1 MDAPS
6 AEPLQPR
13 PPGRRPHHVRFR
25 VMLVAIL
32 GTFGI
37 FATGLGAG
45 VVADQV
51 LIHPPTVTAVESDQ
65 IPSPIK
71 EVWTLIHDRYVD
83 QSKINDQQ
91 MAAAAITGMLNTL
104 GDQGHTRYLTP
115 DQLAQHDQ
123 SLSGSYVG
131 VGIQIQTQN
140 NTIVVTA
147 PIDGSPAQKAG
158 VKPNDVLVAIDGQNV
173 SGMTLDQA
181 VQLVRGPEGS
191 FVDLSFQRTGQSAPL
206 TFHLQRMKLAVS
218 SVEWTMLPGQVA
230 DIHIS
235 QFAQGASTQ
244 LATAIHAAQSAGATG
259 ILLDLRDD
267 PGGLVDEAMG
277 VASQFLPAGS
287 PVYISQVRDGTRT
300 THRAES
306 DVARTSL
313 PLVILVNKGTASAS
327 EIVSGALQQDHR
339 AKVVGEPTYGTGTVL
354 SQYGLSDGSA
364 VLLGTELWLTPSGA
378 LIKDHGISPDY
389 TVAVPQGV
397 QTFTPV
403 TDASL
408 PTDTVTHDPQ
418 LQAGLDVLR
427 GDPVPGTGPPVG
439 GNCLLCT

>member
-6 AEPLQPR
+6 AESPQPR

-25 VMLVAIL
+25 LLLVAIL

-51 LIHPPTVTAVESDQ
+51 LIHPPTVTAIESDQ
-65 IPSPIK
+65 VPSPIK
-71 EVWTLIHDRYVD
+71 EVWTLIHDHYVD
-83 QSKINDQQ
+83 QSKINDPGLT
-91 MAAAAITGMLNTL
+91 AAAITGMLDTL

-147 PIDGSPAQKAG
+147 PIDGSPAAKAG
-158 VKPNDVLVAIDGQNV
+158 VKAGDVLVAIDGQSV
-173 SGMTLDQA
+173 SGMTVDQA

-191 FVDLSFQRTGQSAPL
+191 FVDLAFQRAGQSAPL
-206 TFHLQRMKLAVS
+206 TFHLQRTKLAVS
-218 SVEWTMLPGQVA
+218 SIDWTMLPGQVA

-235 QFAQGASTQ
+235 QFAQGATTQ
-244 LATAIHAAQSAGATG
+244 LAAAIKSAQSAGATG
-259 ILLDLRDD
+259 IVLDLRDD

-277 VASQFLPAGS
+277 VASQFLTPGA

-300 THRAES
+300 THGAEA
-306 DVARTSL
+306 DVAHTSL
-313 PLVILVNKGTASAS
+313 PVVILVNKGTASAS

-378 LIKDHGISPDY
+378 LIKDHGITPDY
-389 TVAVPQGV
+389 TVAVPQGG

-403 TDASL
+403 TNAIVSTDA
-408 PTDTVTHDPQ
+408 VAHDPQ
-418 LQAGLDVLR
+418 LQAGLAVLR
-427 GDPVPGTGPPVG
+427 GDPVPGAPPQG
-439 GNCLLCT
+439 ASCLLCI